1 MPWASSLIRALAL
14 IAAIG
19 LGAACSS
26 PEDIAAAERG
36 VAHLHEL
43 FGTRDFAKIYDEGDP
58 ALRQTPREEFVRF
71 AGAISAQY
79 GDIKSSER
87 TAWNWQTGNVII
99 EDAPFSGT
107 FVIVVYRTEF
117 TSGPATETF
126 TWRVVPSGVALMG
139 WTIVPD

>member
-1 MPWASSLIRALAL
+1 M
-14 IAAIG
+14 IG
-19 LGAACSS
+19 LGAACSTA
-26 PEDIAAAERG
+26 EDIAATERG

-43 FGTRDFAKIYDEGDP
+43 FAKGDFARIYDEGDP
-58 ALRQTPREEFVRF
+58 ALRQTSKEEFVRS
-71 AGAISAQY
+71 AQAIGAQY

-87 TAWNWQTGNVII
+87 TAWNWRTGNVII

-126 TWRVVPSGVALMG
+126 TWRVLPSGVALIG
-139 WTIVPD
+139 WTIDPD